1 MLGVKDL
8 NIPSYAVDKMSMS
21 NSAILVVD
29 DDQSVRQ
36 SLGKFLTRI
45 GYAVTEAADGAE
57 AVELFH
63 RNSPDVVLLDLH
75 LPDSEGYDVLERLRD
90 QGAAVIVIT
99 GDDEV
104 GTAVG
109 AMQAGAENFLTKPVD
124 LPHLAVAVSRVCET
138 VQLRRKIDV
147 LRSGGAASSGLSAL
161 GVSPNMR
168 ELARQIKL
176 LAASGSTTVLLTGE
190 SGTGKGFVARL
201 IHDLSPRADAPFV
214 DINAAGLNPT
224 FLDSEL
230 FGHEKGAFTDAK
242 ERKRGLFELAQHGT
256 VFLDEIGDLASEL
269 QPKLLKV
276 LESKTF
282 RRVGGTH
289 SISVDVR
296 LIAATNRDLTSEV
309 RSDRFREDLY
319 YRLSVLPIHMIP
331 VRERSRDD
339 RMALLEFLLADVSR
353 GMATRNATVDSTAL
367 RRLLDYAWPGNVR
380 EMRNVLE
387 RAMILA
393 SGDPVRT
400 EHLPAE
406 IRTGRQTS
414 ENGYEPM
421 SLDEVE
427 RRHIERTLRS
437 HKGNRTHAAKQL
449 GISRATLIKKIKIYE
464 LTD

>member
-1 MLGVKDL
+1 
-8 NIPSYAVDKMSMS
+8 MS
-21 NSAILVVD
+21 NPAILVVD
-29 DDQSVRQ
+29 DDTSVRQ

-45 GYAVTEAADGAE
+45 GYAVIEASDGAE
-57 AVELFH
+57 AVEVYLKT
-63 RNSPDVVLLDLH
+63 SPDVVLLDLH
-75 LPDSEGYDVLERLRD
+75 LPDADGYDVLERLRD
-90 QGAAVIVIT
+90 QGAAVVVIT

-109 AMQAGAENFLTKPVD
+109 AMQAGAENFLTKPID
-124 LPHLAVAVSRVCET
+124 LPHLAVAISRVCET
-138 VQLRRKIDV
+138 VQLRRKVDV
-147 LRSGGAASSGLSAL
+147 LRSGGAATTALSAL
-161 GVSPNMR
+161 GVSPDMQ

-176 LAASGSTTVLLTGE
+176 LAGSGGTTVLLTGE
-190 SGTGKGFVARL
+190 SGTGKGFVAKL
-201 IHDLSPRADAPFV
+201 IHDLSPRAEAPFV

-242 ERKRGLFELAQHGT
+242 ERKRGLFEMAQHGT
-256 VFLDEIGDLASEL
+256 VFLDEIGDLAPEL

-296 LIAATNRDLTSEV
+296 LITATNKDLASEV
-309 RSDRFREDLY
+309 QADRFREDLF
-319 YRLSVLPIHMIP
+319 YRLSVLPIHLIP

-353 GMATRNATVDSTAL
+353 GMAIGNTAVDSGAL
-367 RRLLDYAWPGNVR
+367 QRLLDHAWPGNVR

-393 SGDPVRT
+393 AGETVRI
-400 EHLPAE
+400 EHLPVE
-406 IRTGRQTS
+406 IRRGRKTS
-414 ENGYEPM
+414 ENGFEAM
-421 SLDEVE
+421 SLEDVE
-427 RRHIERTLRS
+427 RRHIERTLRF
-437 HKGNRTHAAKQL
+437 HKGNRTHAARQL
-449 GISRATLIKKIKIYE
+449 GISRATLIKKIKVYD